1 MDDRELIQGLQAGAR
16 SALRQAMET
25 YGGYAAAVL
34 GRTLGNQAALEDVE
48 ELLSDV
54 FLTLWAHRE
63 ALDGDKSL
71 KAWLATVAR
80 NRGVDYLRRKKE
92 THPVPE
98 GLPDPAPGPEELAER
113 RETEDR
119 LRALVEGMEE
129 PDRTLFL
136 RYYYEEEP
144 LEQVCRDLKMRPS
157 TARSRLCRGRRR
169 LKEQLTQEGGV
180 LHAQPHP

>member
-54 FLTLWAHRE
+54 FLTLWTHRE
-63 ALDGDKSL
+63 ELDGDKSL

-80 NRGVDYLRRKKE
+80 NRGVDYLRR
-92 THPVPE
+92 T
-98 GLPDPAPGPEELAER
+98 
-113 RETEDR
+113 
-119 LRALVEGMEE
+119 
-129 PDRTLFL
+129 
-136 RYYYEEEP
+136 
-144 LEQVCRDLKMRPS
+144 
-157 TARSRLCRGRRR
+157 
-169 LKEQLTQEGGV
+169 
-180 LHAQPHP
+180 